1 MQYHFAGWP
10 IAGCPS
16 ESLLDRITRKLRT
29 GWKRLVDILNKPGVP
44 CNGINHLWL
53 FSLNSQLLFIL
64 ATK

>member
-29 GWKRLVDILNKPGVP
+29 
-44 CNGINHLWL
+44 
-53 FSLNSQLLFIL
+53 
-64 ATK
+64 